1 MSGADKGMRQDMVT
15 DREKADYVIRLGDNS
30 LILGHRLSEWCGH
43 APLLEEEMAL
53 MNIALD
59 LIGQSRLLLGYAG
72 KLEGEGRGED
82 RLAYFRDAQEWR
94 NLLMLELPN
103 GDFARTMA
111 RQFLFDHFHF
121 HQFSALA
128 GSKDADL
135 AAIAAKCLPEIR
147 YHCRHSADWVL
158 RLGDGTEESHQRLQ
172 TAFDELWGYMPEFF
186 AMDDLDTRMSDAG
199 IGADLAALKPAWD
212 DQIDAIL
219 RQATIARPEQSWT
232 VNGSREGK
240 HSEHLG
246 YLLAE
251 MQFLQRAYPGA
262 TW

>member
-1 MSGADKGMRQDMVT
+1 MLT
-15 DREKADYVIRLGDNS
+15 DQKKAEYVMRLGDNS

-59 LIGQSRLLLGYAG
+59 LIGQSRMLLSYAG
-72 KLEGEGRGED
+72 KLEGKGRDED
-82 RLAYFRDAQEWR
+82 RLAYFRDARDWR

-103 GDFARTMA
+103 GDFAQTIA
-111 RQFLFDHFHF
+111 RQFLFDHFQY
-121 HQFSALA
+121 HQFSELA
-128 GSKDADL
+128 RSNDTDL
-135 AAIAAKCLPEIR
+135 AAIAAKSLPEIR

-172 TAFDELWGYMPEFF
+172 TAFDGLWGYMPEFF
-186 AMDDLDTRMSDAG
+186 AMDDLDAAMAGAG
-199 IGADLAALKPAWD
+199 IGVDLEALKPAWD
-212 DQIDAIL
+212 DQVDAIL
-219 RQATIARPEQSWT
+219 RQATINRPEQSWT
-232 VNGSREGK
+232 VGGSREGK

-251 MQFLQRAYPGA
+251 MQFLQRAYPNA

>member
-1 MSGADKGMRQDMVT
+1 METGDVMVT
-15 DREKADYVIRLGDNS
+15 DQEKAEYVMRLGDNS

-59 LIGQSRLLLGYAG
+59 MIGQSRMLLGYAG
-72 KLEGEGRGED
+72 KVEGAGRDED
-82 RLAYFRDAQEWR
+82 RLAYFRDAQDWR

-103 GDFARTMA
+103 GDFARTIA
-111 RQFLFDHFHF
+111 RQFLFDHFQYQ
-121 HQFSALA
+121 QFKALTQ
-128 GSKDADL
+128 SSDPEL
-135 AAIAAKCLPEIR
+135 AAIAAKSLPEIR
-147 YHCRHSADWVL
+147 YHCRHSGDWVL
-158 RLGDGTEESHQRLQ
+158 RLGDGTDESHRRLQ

-186 AMDDLDTRMSDAG
+186 DPDSLDIKMMEAG
-199 IGADLAALKPAWD
+199 IGVDLAALKPLWD
-212 DQIDAIL
+212 ADVDAIL
-219 RQATIARPEQSWT
+219 AQATIRRPEQSW
-232 VNGSREGK
+232 VVGGSREGK

-246 YLLAE
+246 FLLAE